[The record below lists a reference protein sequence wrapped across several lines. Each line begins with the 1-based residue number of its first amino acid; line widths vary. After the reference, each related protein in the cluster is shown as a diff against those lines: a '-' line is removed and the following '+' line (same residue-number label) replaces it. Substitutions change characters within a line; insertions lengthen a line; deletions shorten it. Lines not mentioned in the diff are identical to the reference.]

1 MITLISNQ
9 PLFSSVFAKIWL
21 AKISTRTVSN
31 YFTPHL
37 LIKYNFQQVVQKIL
51 RRMED
56 VHGMCERQR
65 LSLQSA
71 IATGHPAPTGP
82 LRATHPNTHSG
93 DGDKKRKDTVD
104 TPQKPSS
111 LYEKSARVSISYL
124 DWLVGCFEDLCRF
137 SRISAISRLGS
148 RR

>member
-1 MITLISNQ
+1 
-9 PLFSSVFAKIWL
+9 
-21 AKISTRTVSN
+21 
-31 YFTPHL
+31 
-37 LIKYNFQQVVQKIL
+37 
-51 RRMED
+51 MED

-71 IATGHPAPTGP
+71 IATGHPAPMGP
-82 LRATHPNTHSG
+82 LRATHPNTHSR

-124 DWLVGCFEDLCRF
+124 DCKCKVVFDHSLLSSVKM
-137 SRISAISRLGS
+137 AIKEI
-148 RR
+148 